1 MMTRRRVLF
10 VSLVLLTVLSLVW
23 LMITVLPAGPSASW
37 FHWVIVVAFAC
48 VLPWTVIGFWNAS
61 IGLLIDLLSRNPLRV
76 VNAGAAQTPEDLP
89 LTESTALLLC
99 IRNEVPDRLV
109 RNLQAMISSLGKSP
123 YHNKFH
129 VYVLSDTTDVA
140 VAAMEQR
147 MFGVL
152 ADQWAGKISVTYRRR
167 DNNRAYKAGNI
178 EDFCDRWGH
187 LHTFALVLDADSLM
201 DASAIE
207 RLVRV
212 MTANPQIGILQ
223 GLVVGL
229 PSRSAFT
236 RLFQFGMRLGMRSYT
251 LGSAWWQGDCGPY
264 WGHNAVL
271 RIKPFSEGCRLPV
284 LADRHGKSSYI
295 LSHDQ
300 VEAVLMRRAGYE
312 VRVFPLE
319 DQSYEENPPTLVEFI
334 QRDLRWCAGNMQY
347 VHLLSM
353 TGLKFTSRVQL
364 LLAILMFAGAPAWI
378 VLLSMVSW
386 TLGTDSS
393 LLEQIDLT
401 HAGVLLLA
409 VMTMMLLPQL
419 ASAIGVLVRP
429 SSRKAFGGAIRFVTG
444 LLLQIL
450 FALMVTPILWV
461 SQSVFLFGL
470 LAGKRITWA
479 SQNREAHRIDWLD
492 AIRSFGFH
500 TLVGVVMA
508 WPVFDMGAGAIL
520 IASLFMGGLWLAI
533 PLAVLTSRPK
543 LGEWLV
549 RHRLL
554 CLPEETRPPRLLEE
568 IARSM
573 AVISTLPG
581 PNHVAPES
589 R

>member
-1 MMTRRRVLF
+1 MTRRRVLF
-10 VSLVLLTVLSLVW
+10 VLLVLLTVLSLVW
-23 LMITVLPAGPSASW
+23 MMLAVVPDGPLAW
-37 FHWVIVVAFAC
+37 FEWVIVVAFAC

-61 IGLLIDLLSRNPLRV
+61 IGLLIDLLSRNPLGV
-76 VNAGAAQTPEDLP
+76 VNAAAAQTPDDLP

-109 RNLQAMISSLGKSP
+109 RNLHAMMTSLGSSP
-123 YHNKFH
+123 YHKKFH
-129 VYVLSDTTDVA
+129 VYVLSDTTD
-140 VAAMEQR
+140 AAIAGMEER
-147 MFGVL
+147 MFGAL
-152 ADQWAGKISVTYRRR
+152 ANEWAEKIGLTYRRR

-178 EDFCDRWGH
+178 EDFCDRWGS

-251 LGSAWWQGDCGPY
+251 MGSAWWQGDCGPY

-271 RIKPFSEGCRLPV
+271 RIKPFSEDCRLPV
-284 LADRHGKSSYI
+284 LVDRRGKSSFI

-312 VRVFPLE
+312 VRVYPLE

-353 TGLKFTSRVQL
+353 PGLKFTSRVQL

-378 VLLSMVSW
+378 VLLTTISW
-386 TLGTDSS
+386 SLGTDASFLRQVD
-393 LLEQIDLT
+393 LL
-401 HAGVLLLA
+401 HAGGLLLA

-419 ASAIGVLVRP
+419 ASAIGVLLRP
-429 SSRKAFGGAIRFVTG
+429 GARKAFGGGIRFLAG
-444 LLLQIL
+444 LFLQVL

-461 SQSVFLFGL
+461 SQTAFLMGL

-479 SQNREAHRIDWLD
+479 SQNREAHKVDWIE
-492 AIRSFGFH
+492 ASRSFGVH
-500 TLVGVVMA
+500 TIVGLVMA
-508 WPVFDMGAGAIL
+508 WPIFDLGLPAVLA
-520 IASLFMGGLWLAI
+520 ASLFMGGLWFAI
-533 PLAVLTSRPK
+533 PLAVLTSRPR
-543 LGEWLV
+543 LGDWLV

-568 IARSM
+568 VARSV
-573 AVISTLPG
+573 AVFSGLPESTRT
-581 PNHVAPES
+581 APES

>member
-1 MMTRRRVLF
+1 MTRRRVLY
-10 VSLVLLTVLSLVW
+10 VLLVLMTVAAYVW
-23 LMITVLPAGPSASW
+23 LMVLALPAASMT
-37 FHWVIVVAFAC
+37 WVEWLMVIAFTG
-48 VLPWTVIGFWNAS
+48 VLPWTVIGFWNAT
-61 IGLLIDLLSRNPLRV
+61 IGLLIDLLSRDPLRV
-76 VNAGAAQTPEDLP
+76 VNEAAADTPDDLP

-109 RNLQAMISSLGKSP
+109 RNLRAMMSSLGKGP
-123 YHNKFH
+123 YHRQFH
-129 VYVLSDTTDVA
+129 VYVLSDTTDMQVA
-140 VAAMEQR
+140 QMEER
-147 MFGVL
+147 VFGEL
-152 ADQWAGKISVTYRRR
+152 ASEWADKIDLTYRRR

-212 MTANPQIGILQ
+212 MTANPHIGILQ

-229 PSRSAFT
+229 PSRNAFT

-271 RIKPFSEGCRLPV
+271 RVKPFSESCRLPV
-284 LADRHGKSSYI
+284 LVDRKGKSSFI

-300 VEAVLMRRAGYE
+300 VEAVLMRKAGFE
-312 VRVFPLE
+312 VRVYPLE
-319 DQSYEENPPTLVEFI
+319 DQSWEENPPTLLEFI

-353 TGLKFTSRVQL
+353 PGLKFTSRMQL

-378 VLLSMVSW
+378 LLLSLVSW
-386 TLGTDSS
+386 QFGTDARFIAQTDAPLASG
-393 LLEQIDLT
+393 LLI
-401 HAGVLLLA
+401 G
-409 VMTMMLLPQL
+409 VMTMMLLPQI
-419 ASAIGVLVRP
+419 ASAVGVLVRP
-429 SSRKAFGGAIRFVTG
+429 TARRAFGGGVRFVIG
-444 LLLQIL
+444 LLLQII

-461 SQSVFLFGL
+461 SQTVFLFGL
-470 LAGKRITWA
+470 MAGKRITWA
-479 SQNREAHRIDWLD
+479 AQNRESHRVSWAD
-492 AIRSFGFH
+492 ATRSFGFH
-500 TLVGVVMA
+500 TLVGFAMA
-508 WPVFDMGAGAIL
+508 WPLIDNGVGSLL

-533 PLAVLTSRPK
+533 PLAVLTSRPRI
-543 LGEWLV
+543 GEWMV

-554 CLPEETRPPRLLEE
+554 CLPEETRPPALLEE
-568 IARSM
+568 VARSM
-573 AVISTLPG
+573 ALTVLPG
-581 PNHVAPES
+581 SAQSSES